1 MFVRIRKNLLKFQ
14 NFPFKTFWVDMN
26 LLDHVLFRIPKC
38 IAQFTIRG
46 EILVIHTLGPV
57 LHDMF
62 SKYSYAQIIP
72 RFK

>member
-1 MFVRIRKNLLKFQ
+1 
-14 NFPFKTFWVDMN
+14 MN

-62 SKYSYAQIIP
+62 SIYSYAQIIP